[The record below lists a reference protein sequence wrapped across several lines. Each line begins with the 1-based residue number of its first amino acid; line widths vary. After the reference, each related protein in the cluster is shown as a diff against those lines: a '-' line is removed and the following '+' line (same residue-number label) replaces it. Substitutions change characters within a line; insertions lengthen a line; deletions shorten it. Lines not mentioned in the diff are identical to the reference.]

1 MLIIGR
7 FQILFK
13 SILIC
18 FAAIVSSCWQ
28 MQNNEEK
35 PTKTIDY
42 IKAIPGE
49 SDTLSIQEIQKG
61 EVLIAY
67 SDCYTCH
74 TVDKR
79 SKGPAFKDIAQRYPV
94 QDVYI
99 NYLAQKII
107 SGGFGAWGRP
117 VMDPHPNLSEKD
129 ARLMVIYI
137 LSLK

>member
-1 MLIIGR
+1 MLIIGHS
-7 FQILFK
+7 QILFK

-28 MQNNEEK
+28 MQDNKEK
-35 PTKTIDY
+35 PSKTIDY

-94 QDVYI
+94 QDIYI

-107 SGGFGAWGRP
+107 TGGFGAWGRP